1 VVGTERGIPF
11 PVYVENPNK
20 LTIHDP
26 LWDEKLFQGGWMKNH
41 PLKCGCA
48 DEWRC
53 IHFKW
58 PEWTGEEGEDFGREE
73 KQGSAEK
80 VLGDEGIQSSES
92 NSPLREENHSLAK
105 IALEAFRAVSPVA
118 YSGAEIQSNTKMTM
132 EGVQASGNNSIV
144 AEPKRG
150 TAENLV
156 QAL

>member
-48 DEWRC
+48 NEWRC
-53 IHFKW
+53 IHFQW
-58 PEWTGEEGEDFGREE
+58 PEWTGEIGDLGGKGTRGLVGDQASGEPNR
-73 KQGSAEK
+73 
-80 VLGDEGIQSSES
+80 V
-92 NSPLREENHSLAK
+92 SLD
-105 IALEAFRAVSPVA
+105 
-118 YSGAEIQSNTKMTM
+118 SGVDT

-150 TAENLV
+150 TADNPV
-156 QAL
+156 QVL